1 MSTPSTSH
9 GPTPTST
16 PLAPGRQSPFE
27 RHPRLT
33 LAVLAL
39 FLIVGTDF
47 AFTAIYARIRPDFH
61 RDHSVFRVRSEIYH
75 HGFKPLVSV
84 DDERW
89 GPLVSSY
96 RTNSLGMRD
105 RSTRQ
110 VPLRAPGRRIVF
122 IGDSFTEG
130 IGVLYEKTFVGL
142 VEEALRPQGIDV
154 LGAGVASFC
163 PIIDYRRTRHLIE
176 DVGLVFDD
184 LVVFIDIGDIQDEVT
199 YKFDDAG
206 TVVSRERR
214 RIAEERANRAYGK
227 PPLFRSTDVE
237 RFLTRNTLLL
247 GPGYASL
254 SRWLARGP
262 QRAAAWTQDPTVF
275 DQYAREGLALAREH
289 MDALADLLKSKGIR
303 LTVVVYPWPDL
314 LLTGD
319 RDSLQSRYWRDWSRE
334 RGAHFLDLFP
344 SFFDAGPAAEVVK
357 REFIRGDIHWSEAG
371 HRRVAEAFLRN
382 WTSPKWAV
390 GIRPFGSC
398 SSALGSRRALF
409 RRPPTTHLVASA
421 PQPERSRR
429 RLVQAPRALC
439 RVASSGR
446 RSLS

>member
-1 MSTPSTSH
+1 MSSTSAPLGNPETPPSGPRGPST
-9 GPTPTST
+9 
-16 PLAPGRQSPFE
+16 FE

-33 LAVLAL
+33 LSILAL
-39 FLIVGTDF
+39 VLIVATDF

-61 RDHSVFRVRSEIYH
+61 RDRSAFRVRSEIYH

-154 LGAGVASFC
+154 LGAGVASYC

-199 YKFDDAG
+199 YKFDEAG
-206 TVVSRERR
+206 NVVSRERR
-214 RIAEERANRAYGK
+214 RIAEERANRAFGK

-247 GPGYASL
+247 GPGYAGL

-262 QRAAAWTQDPTVF
+262 QRAAAWTKDPAMF
-275 DQYAREGLALAREH
+275 DQYGREGLALATEH
-289 MDALADLLKSKGIR
+289 MNALADLLKSKGIG

-314 LLTGD
+314 LLAED
-319 RDSLQSRYWRDWSRE
+319 RASLQARYWRDWCRVK
-334 RGAHFLDLFP
+334 GAHFIDLFP
-344 SFFDAGPAAEVVK
+344 TFFEAGPPAEVVK
-357 REFIRGDIHWSEAG
+357 REFIRGDIHWNEAG
-371 HRRVAEAFLRN
+371 HN
-382 WTSPKWAV
+382 
-390 GIRPFGSC
+390 
-398 SSALGSRRALF
+398 
-409 RRPPTTHLVASA
+409 
-421 PQPERSRR
+421 
-429 RLVQAPRALC
+429 
-439 RVASSGR
+439 RVASTCLSDWMGR
-446 RSLS
+446 TR